1 MDPVEPHD
9 QRVFRRGGRR
19 RRVVGVPESE
29 LSDAFTQHTI
39 YWSLITVHMLIQVL
53 GFSPL
58 QSDAL
63 YAACSVLALIN
74 DTRSPADCNGTP

>member
-9 QRVFRRGGRR
+9 QRVFRRKR
-19 RRVVGVPESE
+19 RRVADAHVSK
-29 LSDAFTQHTI
+29 LSDVLTQHTI

-58 QSDAL
+58 QSEAL
-63 YAACSVLALIN
+63 YTACSVLALIN